1 MELVVCL
8 RTDQAGHCLLP
19 RCAYPD
25 VPNGVLMLEGLKYLG
40 THRLQLFFSIMGN
53 MALGAASET
62 GCGPFKWPLN

>member
-1 MELVVCL
+1 
-8 RTDQAGHCLLP
+8 
-19 RCAYPD
+19 
-25 VPNGVLMLEGLKYLG
+25 VLMLEGLKYLG